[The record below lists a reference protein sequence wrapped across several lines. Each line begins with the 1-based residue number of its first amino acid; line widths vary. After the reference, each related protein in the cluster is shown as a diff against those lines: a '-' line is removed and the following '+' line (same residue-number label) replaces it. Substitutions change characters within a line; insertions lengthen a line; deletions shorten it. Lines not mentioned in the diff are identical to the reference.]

1 MALAGYFAA
10 SPQEAD
16 RKGQEKLPA
25 AKERLTLKGHSVMV
39 WAAAFSPDGKTLASA
54 AGLYDKPG
62 EMVLWNAATGRLQA
76 KADEPKGIRALAFS
90 PDGKR
95 LASADYY
102 SNKVTLRDPATLEA
116 LQTLQTPFA
125 NNAVAFSPDG
135 KRIAAAIL
143 NPEIQAVLWDDG
155 GKELRQLSGHTDW
168 SSCAAF
174 SLDGKLL
181 ATGSRD
187 KTIKL
192 WDVATGQMVAS
203 LTGHDHL
210 IEFLAFSPDGHT
222 LASASWDKTARL
234 WEVPLGKV
242 RAVLRGHKQPV
253 LSVNFSPDGRTLA
266 TTGGE
271 VVDSPV
277 DVNLK
282 PGEVK
287 LWDVATLESFASLT
301 TGQDGRVW
309 MSCFSPDGRTL
320 ATVAEDKTIKLWD
333 LAPRPAAARRDA
345 ADRELAGWWND
356 LAGDDAAKAYRAV
369 WALAQARPT
378 TSFMEKRVR
387 PAEPPPAEAL
397 KRIDK
402 LIAELDD
409 DNFAVRQRASLE
421 LEKLGTEAEP
431 AMRKALDAT
440 DSAEVRKRIEAVLK
454 TLRGPVNRPETLQ
467 ALRAVETLELAGTDE
482 SRHLLEALA
491 KGAEHDRQTHA
502 AKAALYRL
510 ARRKAR

>member
-1 MALAGYFAA
+1 MFLRKLLSRAAFILILALIGNLAA
-10 SPQEAD
+10 SSQEVGP
-16 RKGQEKLPA
+16 KGSEKMPA
-25 AKERLTLKGHSVMV
+25 AKERLALKGHSGMV
-39 WAAAFSPDGKTLASA
+39 WAAAFSPDGKTLASG
-54 AGLYDKPG
+54 AGLYNKPG
-62 EMVLWNAATGRLQA
+62 ELILWEAATGRQQA
-76 KADEPKGIRALAFS
+76 KADEPKGICALAFS
-90 PDGKR
+90 PDGKT

-102 SNKVTLRDPATLEA
+102 SNKVTLRDPATLKPV
-116 LQTLQTPFA
+116 QTLQTPFA

-234 WEVPLGKV
+234 WEVPLGKE
-242 RAVLRGHKQPV
+242 RAVLKGHQQPV
-253 LSVNFSPDGRTLA
+253 LSVNFSLDGRTLA

-271 VVDSPV
+271 VTDSPV

-287 LWDVATLESFASLT
+287 LWDVSTLESFASLT

-320 ATVAEDKTIKLWD
+320 ATV
-333 LAPRPAAARRDA
+333 
-345 ADRELAGWWND
+345 
-356 LAGDDAAKAYRAV
+356 
-369 WALAQARPT
+369 
-378 TSFMEKRVR
+378 
-387 PAEPPPAEAL
+387 
-397 KRIDK
+397 
-402 LIAELDD
+402 
-409 DNFAVRQRASLE
+409 
-421 LEKLGTEAEP
+421 
-431 AMRKALDAT
+431 
-440 DSAEVRKRIEAVLK
+440 
-454 TLRGPVNRPETLQ
+454 
-467 ALRAVETLELAGTDE
+467 
-482 SRHLLEALA
+482 
-491 KGAEHDRQTHA
+491 
-502 AKAALYRL
+502 
-510 ARRKAR
+510 